1 MIRASGLRGAAF
13 GTRRDG
19 NGRDDPTA
27 RRRISSELGLP
38 TAWAAVHQVHGP
50 AVAVVEGP
58 GSGGEADGLVTAVP
72 NLPITVAHTD
82 CLAVVVEGDGG
93 VGIAHAGWRGMAAGI
108 VAALREALDGIGVP
122 PLRAAVGPGIGPCC
136 FEVGDD
142 VARLFPGFLS
152 RTTWGT
158 RSVDLPAAAAAHLDG
173 LEVWSSGRCSH
184 CGPEFHS
191 FREDGLMDPRQV
203 GVAWVP

>member
-1 MIRASGLRGAAF
+1 MIRAPGLRGAAF

-19 NGRDDPTA
+19 NGRDDAEA
-27 RRRISSELGLP
+27 RRRISAELRLP

-50 AVAVVEGP
+50 AVAVVESP

-72 NLPITVAHTD
+72 MLPLTVAHTD

-93 VGIAHAGWRGMAAGI
+93 VGIAHAGWRGVAAGI
-108 VAALREALDGIGVP
+108 VAALRAALDGIGVA

-136 FEVGDD
+136 FEVGAD
-142 VARLFPGFLS
+142 VSGLFPGFES

-158 RSVDLPAAAAAHLDG
+158 TSVDLPAAAAADLDG
-173 LEVWSSGRCSH
+173 LEVWRSDRCSH
-184 CGPEFHS
+184 CRPEFHS
-191 FREDGLMDPRQV
+191 FREDGRMDPRQV
-203 GVAWVP
+203 GVAWLP